1 VTARP
6 SRETWIGIAATAR
19 AVAAMAVDHRMGDD
33 APILEDPAAFLL
45 ASLLCVSLAL
55 FVFGRLVPRTK
66 ESQDAPVLAAKRGF
80 ALSVVAAVGM
90 FLLFWLG
97 VPFVLGAGGV
107 ALGLVGLE
115 GERRRLAT
123 AAAILGGLV
132 VVLGTLGYAAQFID
146 KL

>member
-1 VTARP
+1 MTARP
-6 SRETWIGIAATAR
+6 SRETWIGIAATAL
-19 AVAAMAVDHRMGDD
+19 AVAAMAVDHLMGDD

-66 ESQDAPVLAAKRGF
+66 ESQDAPVLAAKRGA

>member
-1 VTARP
+1 MTARP
-6 SRETWIGIAATAR
+6 SRETWIGIAATAL
-19 AVAAMAVDHRMGDD
+19 AVAAMAVDHLMGDD

-45 ASLLCVSLAL
+45 ASFLCVSLAL
-55 FVFGRLVPRTK
+55 YVFGRLVPRTK

-107 ALGLVGLE
+107 ALGLAGLA

-123 AAAILGGLV
+123 AAAILGGV
-132 VVLGTLGYAAQFID
+132 VVGLGTLGYAAQFVD

>member
-1 VTARP
+1 
-6 SRETWIGIAATAR
+6 
-19 AVAAMAVDHRMGDD
+19 M
-33 APILEDPAAFLL
+33 
-45 ASLLCVSLAL
+45 
-55 FVFGRLVPRTK
+55 
-66 ESQDAPVLAAKRGF
+66 LAAKRGF

>member
-1 VTARP
+1 
-6 SRETWIGIAATAR
+6 
-19 AVAAMAVDHRMGDD
+19 
-33 APILEDPAAFLL
+33 
-45 ASLLCVSLAL
+45 
-55 FVFGRLVPRTK
+55 
-66 ESQDAPVLAAKRGF
+66 VLAAKRGF